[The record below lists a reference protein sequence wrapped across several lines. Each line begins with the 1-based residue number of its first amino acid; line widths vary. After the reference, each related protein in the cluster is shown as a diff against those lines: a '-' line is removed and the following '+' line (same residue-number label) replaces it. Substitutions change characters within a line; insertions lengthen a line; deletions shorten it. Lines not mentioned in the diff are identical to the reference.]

1 MTSSPHNNSVSFKQ
15 VYKMALSLAFVCV
28 LAVSGSCYGSAVFEL
43 PQEDILKAITSLLD
57 QTEEQDVPGTL
68 RLPPRNNTLPLN
80 VREIFDV
87 ETRDQVRDDQQQV
100 FDVETRDQVRDDEQH

>member
-1 MTSSPHNNSVSFKQ
+1 
-15 VYKMALSLAFVCV
+15 MALSLAFVCV

-100 FDVETRDQVRDDEQH
+100 FDVETRDQVRDGE